1 MKRVRELLALASAWL
16 CLAAAA
22 DGPVSIPPLTAA
34 DVVAVVG
41 GTQTAAAADGGYLET
56 LLAFRSADGAPRF
69 RDLSWEG
76 DTVFMRPRQVNFPG
90 LTQQLKVAGAT
101 LVLLQFGQMESLA
114 GLSGRSDFSMAYG
127 TLVKEVRAVVPRV
140 VLLTPPPFAVD
151 GPLDPATVTA
161 RNRDL
166 AAYVEVIRQ
175 WGQREQIPVVDV
187 FAALLPQAGT
197 PGLTVDGV
205 QLSERGQKQM
215 ARSVAAGWGPVLDPD
230 WTVLE
235 PVRQAVVARNQLWF
249 RYWRPTNWAFLA
261 GDRTEQP
268 SSRDHRD
275 RNIRWFPKEMEE
287 YVPLIHAADAR
298 ISQQVRT
305 AQPEAAR

>member
-22 DGPVSIPPLTAA
+22 DGPAPIPPLSAA
-34 DVVAVVG
+34 DVVALVG
-41 GTQTAAAADGGYLET
+41 GTQLAAAADGGYLET

-76 DTVFMRPRQVNFPG
+76 DTVFARPRQVNFPT
-90 LTQQLKVAGAT
+90 LTHQLKVAGAT
-101 LVLLQFGQMESLA
+101 VVLLQFGQMESLA
-114 GLSGRSDFSMAYG
+114 GVAGRPDFETAAASR
-127 TLVKEVRAVVPRV
+127 VKEVRSVVPRV
-140 VLLTPPPFAVD
+140 VLVTPPPFAVG
-151 GPLDPATVTA
+151 GPLDAVAVTA

-166 AAYVEVIRQ
+166 AVYVEAIRQ
-175 WGQREQIPVVDV
+175 LGQREQIPVVDV
-187 FAALLPQAGT
+187 FAALVPSAGT

-205 QLSERGQKQM
+205 QLSDRGQRQM
-215 ARSVAAGWGPVLDPD
+215 AQSVASGWGAVSSPD
-230 WTVLE
+230 WPALE
-235 PVRQAVVARNQLWF
+235 PVRQAVVAKNQLWF

-275 RNIRWFPKEMEE
+275 RTIRWFPKEMEE
-287 YVPLIHAADAR
+287 YVPLIHAADDR
-298 ISQQVRT
+298 ISQQVR
-305 AQPEAAR
+305 QVQQEAAR

>member
-22 DGPVSIPPLTAA
+22 DGPAPIPPLSAA
-34 DVVAVVG
+34 DVVALVG
-41 GTQTAAAADGGYLET
+41 GTQLAAAADGGHLET

-76 DTVFMRPRQVNFPG
+76 DTVFARPRQVNFPT

-101 LVLLQFGQMESLA
+101 VVLLQFGQMESLA
-114 GLSGRSDFSMAYG
+114 GVAGRPDFETAAASR
-127 TLVKEVRAVVPRV
+127 VKDVRSVVPRV
-140 VLLTPPPFAVD
+140 VLVTPPPFAVG
-151 GPLDPATVTA
+151 GPLDAAVVTA

-175 WGQREQIPVVDV
+175 LGQREQIPVVDV
-187 FAALLPQAGT
+187 FAALVPSAGI

-205 QLSERGQKQM
+205 QLSERGQRQM
-215 ARSVAAGWGPVLDPD
+215 AQSVASGWGAGSSPD
-230 WTVLE
+230 WSALE
-235 PVRQAVVARNQLWF
+235 PVRQAVVAKNQLWF

-287 YVPLIHAADAR
+287 YVPLIHTADDR
-298 ISQQVRT
+298 ISQQVR
-305 AQPEAAR
+305 QVQQEAAR